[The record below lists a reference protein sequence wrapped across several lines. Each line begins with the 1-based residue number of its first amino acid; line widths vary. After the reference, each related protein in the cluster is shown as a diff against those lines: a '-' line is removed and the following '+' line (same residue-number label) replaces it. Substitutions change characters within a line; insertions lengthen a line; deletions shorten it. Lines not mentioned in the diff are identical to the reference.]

1 MKALR
6 EEMEANTK
14 KKGTTFTVLNN
25 VIISEEM
32 QIYARRTFI
41 HTHTQTLHE
50 NTYTV
55 AHYIKINRRKQKPEC

>member
-14 KKGTTFTVLNN
+14 KKGTTFTVLNY

-41 HTHTQTLHE
+41 HTHTHTSREYIHSGTLYQ
-50 NTYTV
+50 N
-55 AHYIKINRRKQKPEC
+55 K